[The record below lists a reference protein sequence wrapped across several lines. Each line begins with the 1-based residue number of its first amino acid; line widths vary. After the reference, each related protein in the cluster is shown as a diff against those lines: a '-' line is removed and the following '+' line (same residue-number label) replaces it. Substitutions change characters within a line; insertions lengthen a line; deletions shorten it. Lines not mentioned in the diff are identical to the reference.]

1 MKSIS
6 LEEFL
11 KMLDEDNS
19 SNGEEF
25 LAKVLDKAEEV
36 KFEEISMEEIKQD
49 LHKAID
55 NLETEK
61 DLQRFCLR
69 MGELVFEHFREKVIG
84 DK

>member
-6 LEEFL
+6 FEEFK

-19 SNGEEF
+19 SSGEEF
-25 LAKVLDKAEEV
+25 LAKVLDKAKEV
-36 KFEEISMEEIKQD
+36 KFEEISMEQIKKD

-69 MGELVFEHFREKVIG
+69 LGETIFEHFRKKVIG

>member
-1 MKSIS
+1 MKSMN
-6 LEEFL
+6 LEEFM
-11 KMLDEDNS
+11 KMLEEDNS
-19 SNGEEF
+19 STGEEF
-25 LAKVLDKAEEV
+25 LNKVLDKAEEV
-36 KFEEISMEEIKQD
+36 KFEEISMEEIKQG
-49 LHKAID
+49 LHKVID

>member
-6 LEEFL
+6 FEEFKKMLEE
-11 KMLDEDNS
+11 DDS

-25 LAKVLDKAEEV
+25 LAKVLDKAKEV
-36 KFEEISMEEIKQD
+36 KFEDISMEKIKQD
-49 LHKAID
+49 LHRAID

-69 MGELVFEHFREKVIG
+69 LGETIFEHFREKVLG

>member
-1 MKSIS
+1 MKSIN

-11 KMLDEDNS
+11 KMLEEDKGND
-19 SNGEEF
+19 GEVF
-25 LAKVLDKAEEV
+25 IKKVLDKAKEV

>member
-6 LEEFL
+6 LEEFM
-11 KMLDEDNS
+11 KMLEEDKGND
-19 SNGEEF
+19 GEAF
-25 LAKVLDKAEEV
+25 IKKVLDKAEEV
-36 KFEEISMEEIKQD
+36 KFEEISMEEIKQG

>member
-6 LEEFL
+6 FEEFK
-11 KMLDEDNS
+11 KMLEEDNS
-19 SNGEEF
+19 STGEEF
-25 LAKVLDKAEEV
+25 LTKVLDKAKEV
-36 KFEEISMEEIKQD
+36 KFEEIGMEEIKQD

-69 MGELVFEHFREKVIG
+69 IAETIFEHFREKVIG

>member
-6 LEEFL
+6 FEEFKKMLEEDNSSTGEEFL
-11 KMLDEDNS
+11 K
-19 SNGEEF
+19 
-25 LAKVLDKAEEV
+25 KVLDKAEEV
-36 KFEEISMEEIKQD
+36 KFEEISMEEIKQG
-49 LHKAID
+49 LHKVID

-69 MGELVFEHFREKVIG
+69 MAELVFEYFREKVIG

>member
-1 MKSIS
+1 MKSIG
-6 LEEFL
+6 LEEFM
-11 KMLDEDNS
+11 KMLEEDNS
-19 SNGEEF
+19 SSGEEF
-25 LAKVLDKAEEV
+25 LQKVLDKAKEV
-36 KFEEISMEEIKQD
+36 EFEEISMEEIKKD

-69 MGELVFEHFREKVIG
+69 MGELIFKHFREKVIG

>member
-1 MKSIS
+1 MKTIS
-6 LEEFL
+6 FEEFK
-11 KMLDEDNS
+11 KMLEEDNS

-25 LAKVLDKAEEV
+25 LKKVLDKAEEV
-36 KFEEISMEEIKQD
+36 KFEEISMEEIKKD

-55 NLETEK
+55 NLETDK

-69 MGELVFEHFREKVIG
+69 MGELIFEYFREKVIG

>member
-6 LEEFL
+6 LEEFM
-11 KMLDEDNS
+11 KMLEEDNS
-19 SNGEEF
+19 SSGEEF
-25 LAKVLDKAEEV
+25 LAKVLDKAKEV
-36 KFEEISMEEIKQD
+36 KFEEISMEEIKQG

>member
-6 LEEFL
+6 FEEFKKMLEEDNSSSGEEFL
-11 KMLDEDNS
+11 K
-19 SNGEEF
+19 
-25 LAKVLDKAEEV
+25 KVLDKAKEV
-36 KFEEISMEEIKQD
+36 KFEEISMEQIKKD

-69 MGELVFEHFREKVIG
+69 IAELVLEHFREKVIG

>member
-6 LEEFL
+6 FEEFKKMLEEDNSSSGEEFL
-11 KMLDEDNS
+11 K
-19 SNGEEF
+19 
-25 LAKVLDKAEEV
+25 KVLDKAKEV
-36 KFEEISMEEIKQD
+36 KFECISMEEIKQD

-55 NLETEK
+55 SLETEK

-69 MGELVFEHFREKVIG
+69 MGEIIFEHFRGKVIG

>member
-6 LEEFL
+6 FEEFK
-11 KMLDEDNS
+11 KMLEEDNS

-25 LAKVLDKAEEV
+25 LQKVLDKAKDVE
-36 KFEEISMEEIKQD
+36 FEDISMEQIKKD
-49 LHKAID
+49 FHRAID

-69 MGELVFEHFREKVIG
+69 IAEIVLEHFRQKVIG

>member
-1 MKSIS
+1 MRSLSSEEFMKM
-6 LEEFL
+6 LEED
-11 KMLDEDNS
+11 KGND
-19 SNGEEF
+19 GEVF
-25 LAKVLDKAEEV
+25 IKKVLDKAKEV

>member
-6 LEEFL
+6 LEEFM
-11 KMLDEDNS
+11 KMLEEDKGND
-19 SNGEEF
+19 GEAF
-25 LAKVLDKAEEV
+25 IKKVLDKAKEV
-36 KFEEISMEEIKQD
+36 KFEEISMEEIKQG